1 METLPLWQLALE
13 KASPWVVTVLLLYIL
28 WDKERREEKG
38 IREAIRD
45 QVAALQIVAGL
56 LTDAGQKLDSLISCV
71 QLHDARV
78 QGIEQVVKMNAK
90 AIDLASEALDKLE
103 NKIDNLRGRTTAR

>member
-1 METLPLWQLALE
+1 MESLPLWQAVVEKGGPLALC
-13 KASPWVVTVLLLYIL
+13 VLLLFIL
-28 WDKERREEKG
+28 WDKEKREEKG

>member
-13 KASPWVVTVLLLYIL
+13 KAGPWAVCVLLLYVL

-45 QVAALQIVAGL
+45 QVAALQVVAGL
-56 LTDAGQKLDSLISCV
+56 LNEAGQKLDALISCT

-78 QGIEQVVKMNAK
+78 QGIEQTVKMNAK
-90 AIDLASEALDKLE
+90 ALDLSSEAIDKLE
-103 NKIDNLRGRTTAR
+103 NKIDNLRGRTTTR